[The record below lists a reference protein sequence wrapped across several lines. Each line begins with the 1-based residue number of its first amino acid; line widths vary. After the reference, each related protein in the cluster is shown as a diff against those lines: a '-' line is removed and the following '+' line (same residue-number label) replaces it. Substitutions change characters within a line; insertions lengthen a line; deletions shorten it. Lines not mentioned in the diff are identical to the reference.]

1 MKSCILFDRW
11 MVFSLVPMGAYH
23 YQRPIEWIEARS
35 HISLGLDVVFTWL
48 GWIGNSSKM
57 PWCHIATPFNVAL
70 SV

>member
-1 MKSCILFDRW
+1 
-11 MVFSLVPMGAYH
+11 MGAYH

-35 HISLGLDVVFTWL
+35 RISLGLDVIFTWL
-48 GWIGNSSKM
+48 EWIGNSSKM

>member
-1 MKSCILFDRW
+1 
-11 MVFSLVPMGAYH
+11 MGAYH

-35 HISLGLDVVFTWL
+35 HISLGLDVIFTWL